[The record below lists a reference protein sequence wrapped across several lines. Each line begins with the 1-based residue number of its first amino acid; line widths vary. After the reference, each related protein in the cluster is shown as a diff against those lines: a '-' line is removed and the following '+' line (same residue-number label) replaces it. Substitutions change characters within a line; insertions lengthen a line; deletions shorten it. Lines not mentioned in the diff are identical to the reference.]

1 MANPDRILQNVVLF
15 CRTLRQK
22 GLAVTTGQILAA
34 VDAARY
40 VSLAKREDVKAA
52 LRAILVNRKEDLD
65 TFNESFDAF
74 WSSSTGKTELELG
87 RLLQRT
93 TRIHQS
99 TFLDQALVDSD
110 SSRTEEEGP
119 EQETHHGIKR
129 FSALERL
136 RRQDFARLTRKEL
149 ELVKALM
156 SRFSWS
162 PPVRK
167 TRRKIATRRGAH
179 LDLRRMFR
187 ASLKYEGW
195 PLSLM
200 WRSRKTR
207 YRPLVLICDVSGS
220 HGIIFSNSAPVL
232 LCAEPGLAAC

>member
-1 MANPDRILQNVVLF
+1 MANHPDRILHNIVLF

-34 VDAARY
+34 VDAARS
-40 VSLAKREDVKAA
+40 VSLGKREDVKAA

-74 WSSSTGKTELELG
+74 WSSSAGKTELEPG
-87 RLLQRT
+87 SLLQRT

-99 TFLDQALVDSD
+99 TLLDQALADSD
-110 SSRTEEEGP
+110 SSRTEERP
-119 EQETHHGIKR
+119 KQETRHGMKR

-136 RRQDFARLTRKEL
+136 RRQDFARLTREEL
-149 ELVKALM
+149 EQVKALM

-179 LDLRRMFR
+179 HRQ
-187 ASLKYEGW
+187 
-195 PLSLM
+195 
-200 WRSRKTR
+200 
-207 YRPLVLICDVSGS
+207 
-220 HGIIFSNSAPVL
+220 
-232 LCAEPGLAAC
+232 GLGARGGAI